1 MDNFDRLDSTKH
13 MLIWLTKEPYVDI
26 RQRTQEMLAE
36 WVADPTIQR
45 FCVTSDPDWLTR
57 VIKQDK
63 DPSQVT
69 VIGVGVAFEF
79 ELTVVANG
87 KLQDL
92 SGVLTWVGYD
102 LNSLDKHTKMWL
114 DIHGTL
120 ADFGESGALSD
131 RIYLP

>member
-1 MDNFDRLDSTKH
+1 
-13 MLIWLTKEPYVDI
+13 MLMWLTKEPYADI
-26 RQRTQEMLAE
+26 RQKTQEMLAKQ
-36 WVADPTIQR
+36 VADLMIQR

-57 VIKQDK
+57 AIKQDD

-69 VIGVGVAFEF
+69 VMGVGVAFEF
-79 ELTVVANG
+79 ELTAVADG

-102 LNSLDKHTKMWL
+102 LNSPNKNTKLWL
-114 DIHGTL
+114 DLHGTL
-120 ADFGESGALSD
+120 AQFGENGVLSD